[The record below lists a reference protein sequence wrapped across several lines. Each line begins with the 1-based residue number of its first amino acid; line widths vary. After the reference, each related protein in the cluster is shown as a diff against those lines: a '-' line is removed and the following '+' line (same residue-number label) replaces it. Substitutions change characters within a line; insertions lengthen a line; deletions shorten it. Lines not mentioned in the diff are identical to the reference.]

1 LRGRVEELT
10 MLELSRLAV
19 VAVVG
24 AALAAPAMAQ
34 TPEGAAPP
42 EPLPRATPGTPEA
55 APAPCG
61 QRLELFI
68 GSVLSQLGGTQP
80 STEAQRRALEGFKSA
95 AEKAREMVH
104 SACAN
109 ERSAAT
115 VREVEAAEKQLEVAL
130 ESLRPALEKLYASLS
145 DADKAQIDAFR
156 RQLEV
161 WLKDIWRDFAL
172 DFNFRP
178 DSDGRS
184 ARDQFRMCFEGFCF
198 SMPRRF
204 PNESRGYRWRDEGD
218 SGRL

>member
-1 LRGRVEELT
+1 
-10 MLELSRLAV
+10 MLELTRFAV

-24 AALAAPAMAQ
+24 AALAGPAMAQ
-34 TPEGAAPP
+34 TSEGAAPP
-42 EPLPRATPGTPEA
+42 EPLPRATPGTPET

-68 GSVLSQLGGTQP
+68 GAVLRQLGSTQP
-80 STEAQRRALEGFKSA
+80 STETQRRALEGFGSA
-95 AEKAREMVH
+95 ADKAREMVR
-104 SACAN
+104 SACAS

-115 VREVEAAEKQLEVAL
+115 VREVEAAEKQFEVAL

-145 DADKAQIDAFR
+145 DEDRARIDAFR

-184 ARDQFRMCFEGFCF
+184 ARDQFRLCFDGFCF

-204 PNESRGYRWRDEGD
+204 PNDSRGYRWRD
-218 SGRL
+218 